1 MSPSSSSS
9 AEPKSRFT
17 SRVENYV
24 RYRPGYPG
32 ALLEPLRSAW
42 GLSPDTVIADVG
54 SGTGLLSRLFLE
66 NGNEVFGVEPN
77 AAMREA
83 GEGYLAE
90 FLKFQFHSV
99 AGSAEATALADASV
113 DAVVA
118 GQAFHWFE
126 PVAARTEFQRILRAD
141 GWVALIW
148 NERLTEASAFS
159 REYERLLQKFGT
171 DYDRVRETYPT
182 RDKMT
187 RFFGHADFREDRLE
201 NAQVMDYEGL
211 RGRLLSSSY
220 APDKGH
226 PQHEVMI
233 ADLARIFGEHHTEGC
248 VKFEYETRAYSGRLG

>member
-1 MSPSSSSS
+1 MVPLVEQPSS

-32 ALLEPLRSAW
+32 ALLELLRGAW
-42 GLSPDTVIADVG
+42 GLTPQTLIADLG

-66 NGNEVFGVEPN
+66 NGNEVFGIEPN
-77 AAMREA
+77 AAMRKA
-83 GEGYLAE
+83 GAEYLSG
-90 FLKFQFHSV
+90 FPRFHSLEG
-99 AGSAEATALADASV
+99 AAEAIPLPEASV

-126 PVAARTEFQRILRAD
+126 PVAARAEFQRILRCD

-148 NERLTEASAFS
+148 NERLTKASPFS

-171 DYDRVRETYPT
+171 DYRRVREMYPT
-182 RDKMT
+182 RDKIN
-187 RFFGHADFREDRLE
+187 RFFGHPDFREDQLE
-201 NAQVMDYEGL
+201 NAQVMDDEGL

-220 APDKGH
+220 APDQGH
-226 PQHEVMI
+226 PRHPAMI
-233 ADLARIFGEHHTEGC
+233 EELARIFGEHQAEGR
-248 VKFEYETRAYSGRLG
+248 VKFEYKTRVYSGRLG

>member
-1 MSPSSSSS
+1 MSPWPSS
-9 AEPKSRFT
+9 AESKSRFT
-17 SRVENYV
+17 SRVENYL

-32 ALLEPLRSAW
+32 ALLELLRRAW
-42 GLSPDTVIADVG
+42 GLSPGTVIADAG

-66 NGNEVFGVEPN
+66 NGNEVFGIEPN

-83 GEGYLAE
+83 GERFLEE
-90 FLKFQFHSV
+90 FQGFPFHSV
-99 AGSAEATALADASV
+99 AGSAEATTLAEASV

-126 PVAARTEFQRILRAD
+126 PAETRTEFQRILRAD

-148 NERLTEASAFS
+148 NERVTEASAFS

-171 DYDRVRETYPT
+171 DYGRVRETYPT
-182 RDKMT
+182 RDKMA

-226 PQHEVMI
+226 PQHQAMI
-233 ADLARIFGEHHTEGC
+233 EELARIFGQHHTQGS
-248 VKFEYETRAYSGRLG
+248 VKFECQTRAYSGRLG